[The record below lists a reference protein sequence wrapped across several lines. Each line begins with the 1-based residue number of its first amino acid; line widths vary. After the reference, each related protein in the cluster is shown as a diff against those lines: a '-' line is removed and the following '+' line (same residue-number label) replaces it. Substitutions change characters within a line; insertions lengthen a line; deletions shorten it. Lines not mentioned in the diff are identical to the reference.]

1 MDGPVDLARAAVR
14 RPGTDVSIV
23 TYGASLWK
31 SLAAAE
37 MLAEDGIS
45 AEVLDLRVLRPL
57 DTDSIIATVAKT
69 HRLVVV
75 DEGWK
80 SVGISA
86 EIGAR
91 ILEDAIWELDAPLRR
106 VCGAEVPIPYAA
118 HMEQAAIPQVDDIVA
133 AAREVVGA

>member
-1 MDGPVDLARAAVR
+1 MSL
-14 RPGTDVSIV
+14 V
-23 TYGASLWK
+23 TYGGSLHK
-31 SLAAAE
+31 SLEAADRLEA
-37 MLAEDGIS
+37 DGIS

-57 DTDSIIATVAKT
+57 DTDAIVATVAKT

-91 ILEDAIWELDAPLRR
+91 IAEQAIWEMDAPLRR

-118 HMEQAAIPQVDDIVA
+118 HMERAALPQVDDIVV
-133 AAREVVGA
+133 AARELVGR